1 MKHRIRKFIWAFLGL
16 IGVICIVH
24 SITPT
29 FGRQIP
35 FNQRVWK
42 HDPVK
47 KIRYYMSDSLIEK
60 LNKEKPSIEET
71 IDMLGND
78 SLGNYHPGETYLF
91 YYLKSGALIGLAM
104 YALDI
109 CFNEDGSFNKA
120 GVVYS
125 D

>member
-1 MKHRIRKFIWAFLGL
+1 
-16 IGVICIVH
+16 
-24 SITPT
+24 
-29 FGRQIP
+29 
-35 FNQRVWK
+35 
-42 HDPVK
+42 
-47 KIRYYMSDSLIEK
+47 MSDSLIEK
-60 LNKEKPSIEET
+60 LNKERPSIEET

-78 SLGNYHPGETYLF
+78 SLGNYHPGEIYLF

-109 CFNEDGSFNKA
+109 CFNEYGSFNKA

>member
-1 MKHRIRKFIWAFLGL
+1 MKRTTKRTGIILIVIAALCITCSISPTLGFQ
-16 IGVICIVH
+16 V
-24 SITPT
+24 
-29 FGRQIP
+29 P
-35 FNQRVWK
+35 FNQWIWK
-42 HDPVK
+42 HHPVK

-91 YYLKSGALIGLAM
+91 YYLKPGALIGLAM